1 MAREVAPPE
10 KQAEILRDQGNLYF
24 KKERLGAAIEAYTEV
39 RLPCTAS
46 FTPLFFLWVCFIAK
60 YCNA

>member
-39 RLPCTAS
+39 
-46 FTPLFFLWVCFIAK
+46 
-60 YCNA
+60 